1 MILTLFCFGK
11 TTGNKKEEKEQD
23 PLSLLLFK
31 KRMGREK
38 PGKTPGYAIS
48 LAYRSLYV
56 GLKIRFSPPIYSS
69 KRKLKNPLSLY
80 KDVYHKRDIPIVTVM
95 SDDAKKRY
103 RTINPCGI
111 GYTDHYNRVLSS
123 QNSVMKLTGGNPT
136 REIDFL
142 EIS

>member
-1 MILTLFCFGK
+1 MATKIQTP
-11 TTGNKKEEKEQD
+11 TGCLCLPDE
-23 PLSLLLFK
+23 
-31 KRMGREK
+31 RMAEN
-38 PGKTPGYAIS
+38 AS
-48 LAYRSLYV
+48 
-56 GLKIRFSPPIYSS
+56 
-69 KRKLKNPLSLY
+69 SLY
-80 KDVYHKRDIPIVTVM
+80 KDVYHERDIPIVTVM

-142 EIS
+142 ENS